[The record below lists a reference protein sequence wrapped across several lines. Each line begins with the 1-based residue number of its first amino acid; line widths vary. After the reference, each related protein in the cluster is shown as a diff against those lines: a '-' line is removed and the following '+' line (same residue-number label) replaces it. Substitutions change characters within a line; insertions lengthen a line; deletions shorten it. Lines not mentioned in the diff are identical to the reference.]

1 MNITLRSIVIT
12 LYPIFTLTLCFS
24 LSLNA
29 QNPQANKTTKPVV
42 VISSFS
48 LCGTSVTELKKDY
61 ADLHEVAV
69 EEMDF
74 SSRCEPLDS
83 RYVAKKGYATSKQPG
98 LIFQQGKNGDLI
110 GKIRLTT
117 DYKGVFTDGKDIN
130 VSQLK
135 AKDVFERFPA
145 LKGKWGSRDCS
156 DYWNIS
162 NDTISFF
169 VKIDRA
175 KKPLYPID
183 EAYYLEQPVVGIDL
197 VLSCFV
203 SSGEHVNLVETTNDP
218 VFIIDSLRM
227 FRDEMQIVDP
237 NTIAAVTVYK
247 DKNATDRF
255 GPEAENGLIYIETK
269 AFVRKRY
276 WTLLSTKS
284 KEYLKLV
291 SAPGK
296 EDEVV
301 YILNGKPL
309 LKNHEGDLAGLNAT
323 IFEGL
328 SVIDKATLKKEY
340 QVEGYLWGIVI
351 KTRK

>member
-1 MNITLRSIVIT
+1 MNATLRSITVT
-12 LYPIFTLTLCFS
+12 LYPILILTLCIS
-24 LSLNA
+24 LSSRA
-29 QNPQANKTTKPVV
+29 QNPQTNKTSKPAVA
-42 VISSFS
+42 IAGFS
-48 LCGTSVTELKKDY
+48 LCGTSVTELKKNY
-61 ADLHEVAV
+61 ADLREVAV

-83 RYVAKKGYATSKQPG
+83 RYVAKKGYVTAKQPG
-98 LIFQQGKNGDLI
+98 IIFQQEQNGDLI

-117 DYKGVFTDGKDIN
+117 TYKGLFTDGQDID
-130 VSQLK
+130 VSKLK

-156 DYWNIS
+156 DYWSFS

-169 VKIDRA
+169 VKIDPA
-175 KKPLYPID
+175 KKPQYPVD
-183 EAYYLEQPVVGIDL
+183 ETYYLEQPVVGVDL
-197 VLSCFV
+197 VLSCYV
-203 SSGEHVNLVETTNDP
+203 PSGESFKLVETTNDP
-218 VFIIDSLRM
+218 VFILDSVRL
-227 FRDEMQIVDP
+227 FRDGMQSVNP
-237 NTIAAVTVYK
+237 NDIATVTVYK

-255 GPEAENGLIYIETK
+255 GPEAKNGLIYIETK

-296 EDEVV
+296 EYGVV

-309 LKNHEGDLAGLNAT
+309 LKNHEGDLAGLTAKT
-323 IFEGL
+323 FEGI
-328 SVIDKATLKKEY
+328 SVIDEAALKKEY

-351 KTRK
+351 KTR